1 LLRAGERLRSR
12 LLDVKRL
19 DSPHG
24 HLRVAVLVPKL
35 GFTAVRRNKLKRR
48 LRDLAR
54 VHLLARP
61 CSCDLMLRARRE
73 TYEASFANLREEV
86 AQIATRLG

>member
-1 LLRAGERLRSR
+1 LLRAGERIRSR

-19 DSPHG
+19 DSSHG

-35 GFTAVRRNKLKRR
+35 GFTAVRRNTLKRR
-48 LRDLAR
+48 LRELAR
-54 VHLLARP
+54 QHLLPQP
-61 CSCDLMLRARRE
+61 CSCDVMIRARRE

-86 AQIATRLG
+86 EQIATRLG